1 MLRPKQRKFKKHH
14 LYKVGKTV
22 KRKTHLVYGEFGL
35 ASEEFSLLSDS
46 QIEVIIMTLKR
57 QLKRKGK
64 LWLRVYPHIPVTKK
78 PLETRMGKGK
88 GAVEFWQTRV
98 APGSVIVEI
107 GGGISSI
114 VAEGALALIKKKLP
128 FKCKFLVKKSQV
140 V

>member
-64 LWLRVYPHIPVTKK
+64 L
-78 PLETRMGKGK
+78 
-88 GAVEFWQTRV
+88 
-98 APGSVIVEI
+98 
-107 GGGISSI
+107 
-114 VAEGALALIKKKLP
+114 
-128 FKCKFLVKKSQV
+128 
-140 V
+140 